1 MLFVVDISGSMK
13 GRTIEATKSAVVA
26 AMSKLDQGDSF
37 NVMAFNDQTYLY
49 SSTLEL
55 ATKEALQKATDWI
68 GMNFIAG
75 GGTNMS
81 AALNQVISFFQLQSV
96 RCSMTSRQ
104 QMSMDTSG
112 SKIFVVL

>member
-13 GRTIEATKSAVVA
+13 GRTIESTKNAVVA
-26 AMSKLDQGDSF
+26 ALSKLDQGDSF
-37 NVMAFNDQTYLY
+37 SIMAFNDQTYLY

-55 ATKEALQKATDWI
+55 ATKEALEKASDWI

-81 AALNQVISFFQLQSV
+81 IALDQVIFFFQLSV
-96 RCSMTSRQ
+96 KDVS
-104 QMSMDTSG
+104 
-112 SKIFVVL
+112 